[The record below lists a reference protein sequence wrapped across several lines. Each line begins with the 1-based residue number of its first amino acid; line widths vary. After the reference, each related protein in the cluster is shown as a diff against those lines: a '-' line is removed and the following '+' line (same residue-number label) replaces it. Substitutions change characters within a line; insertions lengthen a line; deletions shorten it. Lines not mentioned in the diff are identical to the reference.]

1 MVRMRP
7 SHRDATLAAAIADNA
22 DRADTRALCTNGLDM
37 TAPQPVLPKPISQQ
51 AYISFGLPLGFAV
64 VVNLLTAWIF
74 QGDNLGHAYIL
85 IFLGPIVAG
94 VFLLATL
101 IYSAVTRTLR
111 AWLGGWAIALLIT
124 MFTWL

>member
-1 MVRMRP
+1 MVRIRP
-7 SHRDATLAAAIADNA
+7 SHRDAAHAAAIADNA
-22 DRADTRALCTNGLDM
+22 GRADARAQRTNGLDM
-37 TAPQPVLPKPISQQ
+37 TDPQPVPPKPISQQ
-51 AYISFGLPLGFAV
+51 AYVSFGLPLGFAV
-64 VVNLLTAWIF
+64 VINLLTAWIF

-94 VFLLATL
+94 VFLIATL
-101 IYSAVTRTLR
+101 IYSAVTRTWR